1 MDDTSKRKNLILD
14 LVLGQREFEK
24 FEWLSV
30 LAILKG
36 DMINSELREIL
47 SVTVEMK
54 TESSSFALTHSTIK
68 NCGDRNDR
76 DDHMETRLKDYE
88 PAMLILL
95 I

>member
-36 DMINSELREIL
+36 DMIDSELGEIL
-47 SVTVEMK
+47 SVTAEMK

-68 NCGDRNDR
+68 TAAIATIVTITWKPDLRIMNQLC
-76 DDHMETRLKDYE
+76 
-88 PAMLILL
+88 
-95 I
+95 